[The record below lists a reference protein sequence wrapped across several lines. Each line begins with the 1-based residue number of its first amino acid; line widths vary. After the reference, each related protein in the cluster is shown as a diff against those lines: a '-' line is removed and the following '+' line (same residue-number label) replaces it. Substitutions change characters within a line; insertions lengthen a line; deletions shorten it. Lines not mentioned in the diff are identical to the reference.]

1 MRQMY
6 NVRIGFIGFAC
17 TYAFLG
23 AISQTAAG
31 QGTWMRQAD
40 MPTARAMPAAAALDG
55 RIYVIGGAVSMDTML
70 GTVEMFDP
78 QVDAWQRQ
86 SDMPTPRGYAT
97 ACAVDGIIYVLGGAR
112 LSSTSISTVEAY
124 NPLTDTWTKKADM
137 PTPRQGLAAC
147 EVDDLIY
154 VIGGVVQPTSPT
166 AATEAYDPKANT
178 WTTRKPMPVAAGAV
192 SSAVVDGKIYVMGGG
207 VAGSA
212 GRATTFVY
220 DPKADTWTQKADMP
234 TARMG
239 SCACALDGII
249 YVIGGTP
256 YGGGPALATVEAYN
270 PATNTWVTIPDM
282 PTPRKYPA
290 GAVTNGKLYV
300 AGGLESAPVATVEV
314 YSPAVQPPDF
324 NGDGMVDISDLLRLI
339 ESWGQN
345 DPSVDIAPPPF
356 GDGVVDRK
364 DLEAL
369 MSYWGQEISNP
380 YLIAHWKLDE
390 AGGTVASDSAGEH
403 DGTVIGVPAWQP
415 AGGAVDGA
423 LEFDGTT
430 FVVTDSVLNPSDGA
444 FSVFAWVKGGA
455 PGQAILSQ
463 QAGANWLLSD
473 PATGTL
479 SAELKGGA
487 RSAKVLYS
495 HAIITDGL
503 WHRVGFAWDGSNR
516 SLYVDDVLI
525 AEDTQ
530 QGLAACYGDLQI
542 GCGRDMAAGTFWSGL
557 IDDVRIYSRA
567 VHP

>member
-1 MRQMY
+1 
-6 NVRIGFIGFAC
+6 
-17 TYAFLG
+17 
-23 AISQTAAG
+23 
-31 QGTWMRQAD
+31 
-40 MPTARAMPAAAALDG
+40 
-55 RIYVIGGAVSMDTML
+55 MDTML

-112 LSSTSISTVEAY
+112 LSSASVSTVEAY
-124 NPLTDTWTKKADM
+124 NPLTDTWTKKGDM

-154 VIGGVVQPTSPT
+154 VIGGVVQPTAPT
-166 AATEAYDPKANT
+166 AATEAYDPKTDT
-178 WTTRKPMPVAAGAV
+178 WTTRKPMPIAAGVV

-207 VAGSA
+207 LAGSA
-212 GRATTFVY
+212 GSATTFVY
-220 DPKADTWTQKADMP
+220 DPKADSWTQKANMP

-270 PATNTWVTIPDM
+270 PATNAWMTIPDM

-300 AGGLESAPVATVEV
+300 VGGLGSAPVATVEV

-364 DLEAL
+364 DLEVL
-369 MSYWGQEISNP
+369 MSYWGQEIPDPS
-380 YLIAHWKLDE
+380 LVAHWRLDE
-390 AGGTVASDSAGEH
+390 TEGMIASDSAGEH

-415 AGGAVDGA
+415 VGGMVGGA

-430 FVVTDSVLNPSDGA
+430 LVIADSVLNPSDGS
-444 FSVFAWVKGGA
+444 FGVFAWVTGGM
-455 PGQAILSQ
+455 PGQVILSQ
-463 QAGANWLLSD
+463 EQGANWLLADASD
-473 PATGTL
+473 SALATD
-479 SAELKGGA
+479 LKGGRA
-487 RSAKVLYS
+487 AKLLKSSVD
-495 HAIITDGL
+495 ITDGQ
-503 WHRVGFAWDGSNR
+503 WHRVGFTWDGSNR
-516 SLYVDDVLI
+516 TLYVDDIQVSR
-525 AEDTQ
+525 DTQ
-530 QGLAACYGDLQI
+530 VGLWPATGGLYIGAGNALQAA
-542 GCGRDMAAGTFWSGL
+542 TFWSGL
-557 IDDVRIYSRA
+557 IDDVRIYDRA
-567 VHP
+567 VKP